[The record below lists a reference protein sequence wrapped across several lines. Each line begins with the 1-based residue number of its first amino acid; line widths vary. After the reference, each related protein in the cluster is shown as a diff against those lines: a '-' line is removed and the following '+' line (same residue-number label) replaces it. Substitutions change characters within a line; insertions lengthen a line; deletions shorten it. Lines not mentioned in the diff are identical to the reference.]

1 MKPME
6 INEKTVFENIS
17 INDAGT
23 GVIVTKRVDEEYAR
37 KHAHM
42 MADGYYPTGKG
53 KFFRASNSGFLTAE
67 NNHIIVRLP
76 GNN

>member
-1 MKPME
+1 ME
-6 INEKTVFENIS
+6 FREKSEFENIS

-23 GVIVTKRVDEEYAR
+23 GVIITRRVDEEYAR

-42 MADGYYPTGKG
+42 MASGYYPTGKG
-53 KFFRASNSGFLTAE
+53 KFFRASSSGFLTAE

-76 GNN
+76 SN

>member
-1 MKPME
+1 MR
-6 INEKTVFENIS
+6 TTSTLSSTGRS
-17 INDAGT
+17 IALA
-23 GVIVTKRVDEEYAR
+23 EYA

-76 GNN
+76 SN

>member
-1 MKPME
+1 ME
-6 INEKTVFENIS
+6 FREKSEFENIS

-23 GVIVTKRVDEEYAR
+23 GIIITRRVDEEYAK

-42 MADGYYPTGKG
+42 MASGYYPTGKG

-76 GNN
+76 ATN

>member
-1 MKPME
+1 MDIK
-6 INEKTVFENIS
+6 EKGNFKNIS
-17 INDAGT
+17 VNDAGR